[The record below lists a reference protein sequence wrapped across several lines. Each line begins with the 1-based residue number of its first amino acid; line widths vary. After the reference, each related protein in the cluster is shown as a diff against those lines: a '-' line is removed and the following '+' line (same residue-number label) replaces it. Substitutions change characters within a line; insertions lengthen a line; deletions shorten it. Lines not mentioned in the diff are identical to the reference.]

1 MTNKRI
7 PVLYRNFI
15 LQFEASKVINMGE
28 KNKINLRC
36 QLSAISL
43 AGLAGLAGRED
54 LHDFP
59 DLQDLQDLHD
69 LHDKTSMSFG
79 KFVLFLQYI
88 APDMI
93 RLIALIIS
101 IVLQIIAA
109 SIALRFMKLTK
120 YRLSWILLSIA
131 FVFMALRKIF
141 QLFEFFRG
149 TPSYTWQMI
158 DYWLDV
164 IISFMIITGVV
175 LIRELFYSIKR
186 ADIDRMKSE
195 KRVISAIIN
204 TEENERKRFA
214 KDLHDGLG
222 PLMSTVKM
230 SLSALGGRITDPT
243 DTVILNNT
251 NHLINE
257 AINTLKDVSNNLSP
271 HILSNFGVSSALSA
285 FIAKINQTRAIEI
298 DFKSN
303 MQNSRIDPEKEVV
316 MYRAACELINNS
328 IRHSG
333 ASKIEIELN
342 RLEKF
347 ITLQFSDNGRG
358 FDTASLGNED
368 NEKGMGL
375 SNIETRVKSVD
386 GVFILESN
394 PGKGTSALIKMI
406 E

>member
-1 MTNKRI
+1 MSLTFELKGDNSLTVSTNKKI

-15 LQFEASKVINMGE
+15 LQFEASKVIN
-28 KNKINLRC
+28 KP
-36 QLSAISL
+36 
-43 AGLAGLAGRED
+43 
-54 LHDFP
+54 F
-59 DLQDLQDLHD
+59 
-69 LHDKTSMSFG
+69 MSFG

-88 APDMI
+88 APEMI

-120 YRLSWILLSIA
+120 YRLSWILLSLA

-141 QLFEFFRG
+141 QLFEYFRG

-230 SLSALGGRITDPT
+230 SLSALGGRISDPT

-257 AINTLKDVSNNLSP
+257 AINTLKDISNNLSP

-285 FIAKINQTRAIEI
+285 FVAKINQTRAIEI

-333 ASKIEIELN
+333 ASRIEIELN